1 MNKPEILAPAGSF
14 DSLTPYTSA
23 DGSST
28 RAATP
33 QISAT
38 RSWRRRSNTAMRAG
52 SRFISRSTPLCVTM
66 RLKRR

>member
-14 DSLTPYTSA
+14 DSLTAASA

-33 QISAT
+33 QISGT
-38 RSWRRRSNTAMRAG
+38 KSWRRRSNTAMRAG
-52 SRFISRSTPLCVTM
+52 SGFISRSTPLCVTM